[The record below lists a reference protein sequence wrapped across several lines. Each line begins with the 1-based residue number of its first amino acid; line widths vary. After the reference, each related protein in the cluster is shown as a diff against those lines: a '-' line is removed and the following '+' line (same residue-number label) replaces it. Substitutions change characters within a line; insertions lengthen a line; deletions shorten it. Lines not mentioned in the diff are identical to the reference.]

1 MRKIAVMEDF
11 LTKAHMEKLRAA
23 AERLGFAVDFYPKNV
38 LPDEKAGAYEV
49 IYGNCDPGLLK
60 KATGLKWIC
69 CSFAGVDPFLSDD
82 VYPNP
87 DVLLSNSSGAY
98 GTTIA
103 EHIMMVTL
111 MLLRRM
117 PEFQGFVR
125 EHKWVRTLPM
135 RSIYGSEITVLGTG
149 DIGTSFARRAKA
161 MGAKRIV
168 GVRRSD
174 KPGDLCYDE
183 MYTFSQLDRVLPQ
196 TEILVMALPSTPETA
211 GILSRERI
219 ALLPPD
225 AIVVNVGRGTA
236 VDQDALTEALNA
248 GRIAG
253 AALDVMVPE
262 PLPADHPLW
271 ETKNLLL
278 TTHISG
284 NMSLGLTC
292 DLDVELFCEDLENY
306 AAGRPL
312 ERLVDRKRGY

>member
-38 LPDEKAGAYEV
+38 LPDEKAGEYEV
-49 IYGNCDPGLLK
+49 VYGNCDPGLLK

-82 VYPNP
+82 VYPNT

-174 KPGDLCYDE
+174 
-183 MYTFSQLDRVLPQ
+183 
-196 TEILVMALPSTPETA
+196 
-211 GILSRERI
+211 
-219 ALLPPD
+219 
-225 AIVVNVGRGTA
+225 
-236 VDQDALTEALNA
+236 
-248 GRIAG
+248 
-253 AALDVMVPE
+253 
-262 PLPADHPLW
+262 
-271 ETKNLLL
+271 
-278 TTHISG
+278 
-284 NMSLGLTC
+284 
-292 DLDVELFCEDLENY
+292 
-306 AAGRPL
+306 
-312 ERLVDRKRGY
+312 

>member
-38 LPDEKAGAYEV
+38 LPDEKAGEYEV

-117 PEFQGFVR
+117 PVR
-125 EHKWVRTLPM
+125 
-135 RSIYGSEITVLGTG
+135 
-149 DIGTSFARRAKA
+149 
-161 MGAKRIV
+161 
-168 GVRRSD
+168 
-174 KPGDLCYDE
+174 
-183 MYTFSQLDRVLPQ
+183 
-196 TEILVMALPSTPETA
+196 ALPAAPRRWARSASSACAAATNPATSAMTRCIRSPSSTA
-211 GILSRERI
+211 CCRRRRFS
-219 ALLPPD
+219 
-225 AIVVNVGRGTA
+225 
-236 VDQDALTEALNA
+236 
-248 GRIAG
+248 
-253 AALDVMVPE
+253 
-262 PLPADHPLW
+262 
-271 ETKNLLL
+271 
-278 TTHISG
+278 
-284 NMSLGLTC
+284 
-292 DLDVELFCEDLENY
+292 
-306 AAGRPL
+306 
-312 ERLVDRKRGY
+312 

>member
-23 AERLGFAVDFYPKNV
+23 TERLGFAVDFYPKNV
-38 LPDEKAGAYEV
+38 LPDEKAGEYEV

-149 DIGTSFARRAKA
+149 DIGTEFARRVRAFHPA
-161 MGAKRIV
+161 SLT
-168 GVRRSD
+168 GVSRSGRANAD
-174 KPGDLCYDE
+174 FDAVHPVTELDQLLPETDLLF
-183 MYTFSQLDRVLPQ
+183 MS
-196 TEILVMALPSTPETA
+196 LPSVSDTVN
-211 GILSRERI
+211 ILNAERM
-219 ALLPPD
+219 ALLPKG
-225 AIVVNVGRGTA
+225 AYVVNVGRGTA
-236 VDQDALTEALNA
+236 IDQDALIKALDS
-248 GRIAG
+248 GHLAG
-253 AALDVMVPE
+253 AALDVVVPE
-262 PLPADHPLW
+262 PLPADHPLRKA
-271 ETKNLLL
+271 KNLLL
-278 TTHISG
+278 TPHVAG
-284 NMSLGLTC
+284 NMTLGYTC
-292 DLDVELFCEDLENY
+292 ERNVQLFCENLENY
-306 AAGRPL
+306 AAGRPMHH
-312 ERLVDRKRGY
+312 LVDRRKGY

>member
-11 LTKAHMEKLRAA
+11 LTKPHMEKLRAA

-38 LPDEKAGAYEV
+38 LPDEKAGEYEV

-135 RSIYGSEITVLGTG
+135 RSIYGSEITVLGTA
-149 DIGTSFARRAKA
+149 TS
-161 MGAKRIV
+161 
-168 GVRRSD
+168 VR
-174 KPGDLCYDE
+174 
-183 MYTFSQLDRVLPQ
+183 
-196 TEILVMALPSTPETA
+196 ALPAAPRRWARSASSACAAATNPATSAMTRCIRSPSSTA
-211 GILSRERI
+211 CCRRRRFS
-219 ALLPPD
+219 
-225 AIVVNVGRGTA
+225 
-236 VDQDALTEALNA
+236 
-248 GRIAG
+248 
-253 AALDVMVPE
+253 
-262 PLPADHPLW
+262 
-271 ETKNLLL
+271 
-278 TTHISG
+278 
-284 NMSLGLTC
+284 
-292 DLDVELFCEDLENY
+292 
-306 AAGRPL
+306 
-312 ERLVDRKRGY
+312 